1 MNGHIEMPFAPFEH
15 KKILNGKL
23 KLDYDWLFSGC
34 FEAWNYRLKY
44 FSKYVRFLKVSKLM
58 SEVVLCNVIDF
69 MDYYYRVHRVLKHF
83 YTVLL
88 FKAKL

>member
-1 MNGHIEMPFAPFEH
+1 MNGHIEMPFAPLKH

-44 FSKYVRFLKVSKLM
+44 F
-58 SEVVLCNVIDF
+58 
-69 MDYYYRVHRVLKHF
+69 
-83 YTVLL
+83 
-88 FKAKL
+88 